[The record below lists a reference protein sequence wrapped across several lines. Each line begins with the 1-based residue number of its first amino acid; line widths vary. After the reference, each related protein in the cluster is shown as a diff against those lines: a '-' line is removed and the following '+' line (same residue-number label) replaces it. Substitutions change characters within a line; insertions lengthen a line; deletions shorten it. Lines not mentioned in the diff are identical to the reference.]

1 MEQIQEKFNFPITMG
16 DMRYNNAYSFF
27 INSMLV
33 IYDYRPSFLIQQV
46 DFSNNEDYSKIL
58 VECLSITPT
67 FLRNPSEFSNEEE
80 YERYINNNSLVCV
93 EHQQGLLITKS
104 KFLDDKFFKLLLLNS
119 VEDDD
124 IFGNILGYPCAGDT
138 PSLEDSRNGN
148 RIAVHITMRH
158 NQNQEIFSNICFVRN
173 IQKIIQKFNEM
184 NTFVSRLN
192 PEFELQINY

>member
-16 DMRYNNAYSFF
+16 GMRYNNAYSFF

-80 YERYINNNSLVCV
+80 YERYINNNTLVCV

-119 VEDDD
+119 VHDDE
-124 IFGNILGYPCAGDT
+124 IFGNILGYPCAGDI
-138 PSLEDSRNGN
+138 ENDGI
-148 RIAVHITMRH
+148 RIIVNITMINH
-158 NQNQEIFSNICFVRN
+158 NNQEIFSNICIERN
-173 IQKIIQKFNEM
+173 LPRIIQKFRDIND
-184 NTFVSRLN
+184 FVRTLN
-192 PEFELQINY
+192 PDLELQIRRINMH